1 MHLALSFGWILS
13 SSVVVVYYAA
23 EKNDTFK
30 KTKGKEK
37 KFRKLKKRLQVYII
51 LLEDQYHW
59 PVVLRVL
66 HLDVAFY

>member
-1 MHLALSFGWILS
+1 MDGFCFGVFP

-23 EKNDTFK
+23 EKNETFK

-51 LLEDQYHW
+51 LLKDQYHW
-59 PVVLRVL
+59 PVVLWL
-66 HLDVAFY
+66 LYLDVAFY